1 MFYSVDE
8 TEELNLKSDLTDS
21 PDELLQRGKA
31 GSPDI
36 QDFLH
41 WRLGIWNIKKLLL
54 IKENQIASRI

>member
-1 MFYSVDE
+1 MFYSVDN
-8 TEELNLKSDLTDS
+8 TEDLNLKCDFSDS
-21 PDELLQRGKA
+21 SDELLQRGKS

-54 IKENQIASRI
+54 IKENQIS

>member
-1 MFYSVDE
+1 MFYSVDK
-8 TEELNLKSDLTDS
+8 TEDLNPKSDWKVTDS
-21 PDELLQRGKA
+21 SDELLQRGKA

-54 IKENQIASRI
+54 IKENQIS